1 MMKTGLA
8 LVVGLVWLSGCMEA
22 TPPEPEPVRIRSLPM
37 PLNVNDAI
45 PGDLDLR
52 AVYFDG
58 SCWGY
63 ELDGKDY
70 AVYRP
75 DGTPICGAEGRG

>member
-1 MMKTGLA
+1 
-8 LVVGLVWLSGCMEA
+8 MEA
-22 TPPEPEPVRIRSLPM
+22 APPEPAPTRIRSLPM

-52 AVYFDG
+52 AVYYDG

-63 ELDGKDY
+63 ELDGKDL

-75 DGTPICGAEGRG
+75 DGTKICGEEGRG

>member
-1 MMKTGLA
+1 MRPLA
-8 LVVGLVWLSGCMEA
+8 LILLLSACVEA
-22 TPPEPEPVRIRSLPM
+22 APPAPAVQKIRSLPM

-52 AVYFDG
+52 AVYYDG
-58 SCWGY
+58 SCWAY
-63 ELDGKDY
+63 ELGGADY

-75 DGTPICGAEGRG
+75 DGSRICGAEGRG